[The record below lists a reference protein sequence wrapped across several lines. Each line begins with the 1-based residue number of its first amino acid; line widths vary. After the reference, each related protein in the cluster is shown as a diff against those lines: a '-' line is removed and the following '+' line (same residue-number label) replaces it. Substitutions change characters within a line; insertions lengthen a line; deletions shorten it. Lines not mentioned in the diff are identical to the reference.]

1 MRRSINLLK
10 TQPKYEKYL
19 KYFKWVRYGA
29 YAASAAFLL
38 LVFLL
43 FLILMQ
49 KNEQYNAK
57 IVKRQELINFLSTN
71 QKRETD
77 FLVFG
82 NKLLQTSTYMKDDV
96 NFYPYYNILSESLKD
111 ASDEARFVSL
121 VITNKKEVEFVVQVD
136 SYSSLFSFFRFAESD
151 KFSKYFDKLTLSQL
165 DLAETKKNY
174 LVTFKGKFKDEYQ
187 IKD

>member
-1 MRRSINLLK
+1 MRRRINLLK

-19 KYFKWVRYGA
+19 RYFRFIRYGA
-29 YAASAAFLL
+29 YISSAAFLL
-38 LVFLL
+38 TVFAL
-43 FLILMQ
+43 FLILLQ
-49 KNEQYNAK
+49 KNDQYNMK
-57 IVKRQELINFLSTN
+57 VSRRQELIDFLSSN
-71 QKRETD
+71 QQREAD

-82 NKLLQTSTYMKDDV
+82 NKLLQTSTFMKDDV

-136 SYSSLFSFFRFAESD
+136 SYASLFSFFKFAESD
-151 KFSKYFDKLTLSQL
+151 KFSKFFDQLTLSQL

-187 IKD
+187 IKN